1 MHHIVSVSHYGSIN
15 EISGN
20 QLINE
25 FAKLFYS
32 VLLLSL
38 WENVPQAKTVNH
50 TWQIE
55 NLATPTFA
63 NK

>member
-25 FAKLFYS
+25 FTKLFYS

-38 WENVPQAKTVNH
+38 SENVPQAKTINH

-55 NLATPTFA
+55 KSCNAYIC
-63 NK
+63 